1 MELAGVPDAVQR
13 RRTLTRGQIVVGDGI
28 YLGLRALLRA
38 HPEALAGVSSVI
50 ATPMITDVAPLK
62 ALKQVLLVEDN
73 PDEERLAL
81 RALKSVGL
89 PLDVV
94 VLRDG
99 HEALQ
104 HIARLEAEADAQIP
118 SLVLLDLKLP
128 KVGGIEVLRR
138 LREGDRFRHV
148 PVVVCSSSDEESDVA
163 SSMALGANEY
173 LRKSVDYAQFSDS
186 IRRVADVW
194 LRP

>member
-1 MELAGVPDAVQR
+1 
-13 RRTLTRGQIVVGDGI
+13 
-28 YLGLRALLRA
+28 
-38 HPEALAGVSSVI
+38 
-50 ATPMITDVAPLK
+50 MITDVAPLK

-104 HIARLEAEADAQIP
+104 HIARLEAEADADAQIP

-173 LRKSVDYAQFSDS
+173 LRKSVDYAEFSDS

>member
-1 MELAGVPDAVQR
+1 M
-13 RRTLTRGQIVVGDGI
+13 TRGQNVVDDGI

-81 RALKSVGL
+81 RALRSTGI
-89 PLDVV
+89 PLEIV

-104 HIARLEAEADAQIP
+104 HIEKFESDAEAKHPA
-118 SLVLLDLKLP
+118 LVLLDLKLP

-138 LREGDRFRHV
+138 LRGIARLKHI
-148 PVVVCSSSDEESDVA
+148 PVVVCSSSDEESDVT
-163 SSMALGANEY
+163 SSMALGATEY
-173 LRKSVDYAQFSDS
+173 LRKSVDYAEFSDS
-186 IRRVADVW
+186 IRRVADAW

>member
-1 MELAGVPDAVQR
+1 MVD
-13 RRTLTRGQIVVGDGI
+13 DGI
-28 YLGLRALLRA
+28 HLGLRALLRA
-38 HPEALAGVSSVI
+38 HPVVLAGVSSVI
-50 ATPMITDVAPLK
+50 ATPMITDVAPLE

-173 LRKSVDYAQFSDS
+173 LRKSVDYAEFSDS